1 MPASA
6 PPADV
11 PPPVAPAAA
20 SPAVEG
26 PPRWRL
32 FLALGIGIVVLDQ
45 LVKQWIGANFTEGVP
60 VPVVGDLIRI
70 TVSHNHGALFGL
82 FQGSAIL
89 FGLASLCVIGIIVWY
104 EARAGSSLLVS
115 LALGLLIG
123 GALGN
128 LADRLR
134 LTFVVDFVD
143 AGIGSWRF
151 YTFNVADAAI
161 SCSILLLIVL
171 ALLPARPARTA

>member
-1 MPASA
+1 MS
-6 PPADV
+6 DV
-11 PPPVAPAAA
+11 PATDVPAGDVPTAVTVVAP
-20 SPAVEG
+20 

-32 FLALGIGIVVLDQ
+32 FIALGVAIVILDQ
-45 LVKQWIGANFTEGVP
+45 LAKNWIDTSFTLGVP

-70 TVSHNHGALFGL
+70 TVSHNKGALFGL
-82 FQGSAIL
+82 FQGSAVL

-104 EARAGSSLLVS
+104 QARAGSSLLVS

-128 LADRLR
+128 LTDRLR
-134 LTFVVDFVD
+134 LGFVVDFVD

-161 SCSILLLIVL
+161 SCSILLLILL
-171 ALLPARPARTA
+171 ALLPVRPARTA